1 MAESDADLI
10 VQISA
15 TTELLRS
22 QLTRADAEIS
32 RFQSQTNKRLD
43 RVDRDFDRVG
53 KSVGKLDG
61 IFASFAAGAITGIAS
76 AFSVDAII
84 GFTSRALEA
93 GSALSEMSEQLGVS
107 VTELQEFTF
116 LGEQAGVSAE
126 EMQKAL
132 QKLNRTIGEAAAGNK
147 KAGSAFKELGVELR
161 NADGS
166 LKSPAA
172 ALVEIAGGLEKIPD
186 PATRARLEVA
196 LFGKAGQ
203 NLAPLLNQGAA
214 GISNLRAEYQKL
226 GIALSDDQAKR
237 LDDAADAWAKFKTQ
251 LEGKFTIWLAEE
263 GLPELQAMLKGTQR
277 DLDNIAAGYKRF
289 KQFIGLET
297 APADRKAVRGGSN
310 SGADGRPSGSNSA
323 FGANPF
329 TPRGPL
335 SKSLL
340 MSNFTGQVSANDQF
354 QLLLS
359 SLDFGAGR
367 PTYGRTARPTSA
379 STGRGG
385 ISAAAKE
392 VMDPI
397 RENVDDVMKALDER
411 ISNFSQV
418 INSDVASAG
427 DEYGRIIDSINQ
439 ASEISFRGAEE
450 EAARREV
457 SIRDQA
463 YLYEELMMNGT
474 KGFLRTLESEGIR
487 IIAEMVARLVS
498 GQSLSNAFKVAAGNS
513 TIGSVLGLASSFGGF
528 FANGGKPPMGKV
540 SVVGE
545 RGPELFVPRVPGTI
559 IPNGAWGG
567 GQSVSLT
574 VNAPGAT
581 AETVA
586 MIRRE
591 LAAAAPQIVAAA
603 SQSTVKALTRP
614 RIG

>member
-1 MAESDADLI
+1 MAESDSDLI

-116 LGEQAGVSAE
+116 LGEQAGISAE

-147 KAGSAFKELGVELR
+147 KAAGAFKELGVELR
-161 NADGS
+161 TADGS
-166 LKSPAA
+166 LKSPAQ

-277 DLDNIAAGYKRF
+277 DFDNIAAGYKRF

-310 SGADGRPSGSNSA
+310 SGADGRPAGNNAA

-367 PTYGRTARPTSA
+367 PTYGRTARPSDKTTGLAGIDDLVASA
-379 STGRGG
+379 F
-385 ISAAAKE
+385 
-392 VMDPI
+392 DQ
-397 RENVDDVMKALDER
+397 LDER
-411 ISNFSQV
+411 IGNFSSV
-418 INSDVASAG
+418 VSDNIGIAA
-427 DEYGRIIDSINQ
+427 DEYGRIVDELNA
-439 ASEISFRGAEE
+439 ASDVTFQSVQD
-450 EAARREV
+450 EADLREAR
-457 SIRDQA
+457 IRDQA

-528 FANGGKPPMGKV
+528 FANGGKPPMSKV

-559 IPNGAWGG
+559 IPNGGWGG